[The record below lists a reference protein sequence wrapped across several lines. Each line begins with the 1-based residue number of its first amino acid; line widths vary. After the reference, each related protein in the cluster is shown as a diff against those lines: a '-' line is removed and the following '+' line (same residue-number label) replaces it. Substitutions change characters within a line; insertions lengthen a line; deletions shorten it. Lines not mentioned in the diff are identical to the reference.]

1 MPLAAAVAVDN
12 LRQPAGGCP
21 PESRVS
27 MYSIANA
34 TAEAICVMDPKTNTL
49 KAELGP
55 PAPNYQCK
63 GKRMHSATLWMGISA
78 FACMAILM
86 AKKVKG
92 AVMVGIVLITA
103 ISWIPGHQGSYLG
116 AGSSIPGE

>member
-1 MPLAAAVAVDN
+1 
-12 LRQPAGGCP
+12 
-21 PESRVS
+21 
-27 MYSIANA
+27 
-34 TAEAICVMDPKTNTL
+34 
-49 KAELGP
+49 
-55 PAPNYQCK
+55 
-63 GKRMHSATLWMGISA
+63 MGISA